1 MLKNVKIAVRMGLGF
16 GLVIVLMIT
25 IILVS
30 LNEMGDSRVKL
41 DLIVRTNNVRLHHAN
56 NMIED
61 VREVSITIRNL
72 LLVKDIKNT
81 DAIKNKIAEGRK
93 KYDESFKIVEDL
105 TPKDDKNAWDIIS
118 SIKTHQDASRLLN
131 NKVIDLTMGGKY
143 DDANNLMFQE
153 ASPSAFQWTEQ
164 VGRLINYNE
173 ERNKLRYEQIQ
184 NEQNTSRTTMFIIGT
199 IAVALPVLIVIF
211 MTLGITGPLR
221 QGVQMMQ
228 EMAQGHLGMRL
239 KMGRRDEIGILADAM
254 DQFSDD
260 LQNVVVGA
268 MKKIGDG
275 DLSMEVV
282 PKDGKDEISPALKAT
297 IDSLRGLVG
306 EATMLTKAA
315 VEGKL
320 STRGNTDAFKGAYQ
334 GIVQGVNDTLD
345 AVIGPLNV
353 AAGYVD
359 RIAKGDIPQP
369 ITDSYNGDFNAIK
382 NNLNQCIAAVNALI
396 ADANI
401 LSKAGV
407 EGRLSTRA
415 DTSRHQ
421 GDFRKIVQ
429 GVNDTLDAM
438 MGSVRETAS
447 NLTTATSE
455 ILAVTTEQASMS
467 SEQSAA
473 VSETTSTLQEVRQ
486 TAEQAAERARQV
498 VDIAQES
505 TRISDEGIVSLQ
517 NTLDGMSKIKEQVGT
532 IAETIL
538 SLSEQ
543 TQQIGEI
550 IATVNDIADQS
561 NLLALNAAI
570 EAARAGEAGKG
581 FAVVAGEVRGLAE
594 QSRQA
599 TAQVKD
605 ILGEIQK
612 AANTAVMVTE
622 EGTKRAESGVLL
634 AQTTGE
640 AIRSIRERIQQV
652 AQSAQQVSVS
662 TKQQLAGMD
671 QIVTAMASINQAA
684 TQTDIG
690 TKQTEKAA
698 HNLNALA
705 SELSRKME
713 QYK

>member
-1 MLKNVKIAVRMGLGF
+1 MLKNMKIVVRMGLGF
-16 GLVIVLMIT
+16 GLAIVVMIAL
-25 IILVS
+25 IMVS
-30 LNEMGDSRVKL
+30 LNQMEDTHDKL
-41 DLIVRTNNVRLHHAN
+41 DRIMTVNNPRLHYAN
-56 NMIED
+56 NMID
-61 VREVSITIRNL
+61 DAREVSINTRNILLQKDIRNTEAL
-72 LLVKDIKNT
+72 
-81 DAIKNKIAEGRK
+81 KNKIAESRK
-93 KYDESFKIVEDL
+93 KYDEGLKLIEDK
-105 TPKDDKNAWDIIS
+105 TPKEDTKEWDIIS
-118 SIKTHQDASRLLN
+118 KIKTVTETSRSLTT
-131 NKVIDLTMGGKY
+131 KMIDLASAEKY
-143 DDANNLMFQE
+143 EE
-153 ASPSAFQWTEQ
+153 ATDLLIKEAAPSMLQRVEQ
-164 VGRLINYNE
+164 IDELIKYNE
-173 ERNKLRYEQIQ
+173 ERNALRYKETEKAQV
-184 NEQNTSRTTMFIIGT
+184 TARTTMYILGAAA
-199 IAVALPVLIVIF
+199 IALTVLIVIF
-211 MTLGITGPLR
+211 LTLGITGPLGR
-221 QGVQMMQ
+221 GVQMMQ

-320 STRGNTDAFKGAYQ
+320 STRGNMDRFKGAYR

-396 ADANI
+396 ADAGI

-415 DTSRHQ
+415 DASRHQ

-467 SEQSAA
+467 SEQAAA

-498 VDIAQES
+498 LELAQES
-505 TRISDEGIVSLQ
+505 TRISDEGITSVQSTQ
-517 NTLDGMSKIKEQVGT
+517 EGMNKIKEQVGT

-581 FAVVAGEVRGLAE
+581 FAIVAGEVRGLAE

-634 AQTTGE
+634 TQTTGE

-652 AQSAQQVSVS
+652 AQSAQQVAVS

-671 QIVTAMASINQAA
+671 QIVMAMGSINQA
-684 TQTDIG
+684 TVQSDIG
-690 TKQTEKAA
+690 TKQAEKAA

-705 SELSRKME
+705 SQLSKKVA
-713 QYK
+713 Q